1 MDYDVLVLGGGI
13 IGCSVAY
20 ELSKYNFNI
29 ALIEK
34 GYDVVDDISFVNSAV
49 IYDGS
54 ESSNDTTAILEKE
67 GSELIREAC
76 KHFNIECNKVGALR
90 IAKNKDEE
98 DKLNNMYMLAKKR
111 GIKKVRLLDKN
122 EVYDLEEGLRDIEIT
137 RGLFSENVSV
147 INPYDLAIAYG
158 EIAADNGVNFKF
170 QEEVLDV
177 EEISKGFKVI
187 TNKNKF
193 KCRVVIN
200 TIMNNSSFESNNSS
214 NKTDKNVES
223 MTYLLIDNEVKNPLK
238 KIVIENIH
246 DDSFLINIPN
256 LSQGAII
263 GIKNIS
269 NLEKEEVLSYAKEII
284 PQVSENNIINIFN
297 QNKDGSMIIDY
308 SDINEGYI
316 RVTGNHYSK
325 ITLAPAI
332 SKIICETISQ
342 NLNAKLKKHF
352 SNKRREVYRFRSMND
367 KERNEI
373 IRLDKR
379 YGNIICVCNK
389 VTEGEII
396 DSIRRPLGARTV
408 EGIKK
413 RTGAG
418 MGSCYGSYCNR
429 KIINIL
435 ATEMD
440 KKATEIVHDSKNSN
454 IWISRIKE
462 FDEV

>member
-1 MDYDVLVLGGGI
+1 MDYDVLILGGGV

-29 ALIEK
+29 ALIER
-34 GYDVVDDISFVNSAV
+34 GYDIVDDISFVNTSV

-54 ESSNDTTAILEKE
+54 ESSNDTTALLEKE

-76 KHFNIECNKVGALR
+76 KQFDVECNKVGSLR
-90 IAKNKDEE
+90 IARNPEE
-98 DKLNNMYMLAKKR
+98 EEVIERMYKLAIKR
-111 GIKKVRLLDKN
+111 GIEKVRLIDSN
-122 EVYDLEEGLRDIEIT
+122 EAYTLEEGLRDIKIT
-137 RGLFSENVSV
+137 KALYSENVSV

-158 EIAADNGVNFKF
+158 EVAADNGVNFRF
-170 QEEVLDV
+170 QEEVLDI

-187 TNKNKF
+187 TSKNKF
-193 KCRVVIN
+193 KCKVVIN
-200 TIMNNSSFESNNSS
+200 TIMNDSILESEKKVKGKEVIDN
-214 NKTDKNVES
+214 
-223 MTYLLIDNEVKNPLK
+223 MTYLLIDNVIKNPLK
-238 KIVIENIH
+238 RIVIQNIQ
-246 DDSFLINIPN
+246 DDSFLLNIPN
-256 LSQGAII
+256 LDQGSII
-263 GIKNIS
+263 GIKNTAK
-269 NLEKEEVLSYAKEII
+269 LDKEEMLQYAKNII
-284 PQVSENNIINIFN
+284 PQISENNIINIFN
-297 QNKDGSMIIDY
+297 EEINRAMIIDY
-308 SDINEGYI
+308 SDIDEGYI

-342 NLNAKLKKHF
+342 NLNTKLKKQF
-352 SNKRREVYRFRSMND
+352 INKRREVYRFRNMTNE
-367 KERNEI
+367 ERNQI
-373 IRLDKR
+373 INVDKR
-379 YGNIICVCNK
+379 YGNIVCICNK

-396 DSIRRPLGARTV
+396 DCIRRPLGARTV

-418 MGSCYGSYCNR
+418 MGSCYGSYCNI

-435 ATEMD
+435 ANEMD

-462 FDEV
+462 FNDV

>member
-1 MDYDVLVLGGGI
+1 MDYDILILGGGI

-34 GYDVVDDISFVNSAV
+34 GFDVVDDVSFINSAV

-76 KHFNIECNKVGALR
+76 KHFNIECKKVGALN
-90 IAKNKDEE
+90 IATNKEQEE
-98 DKLNNMYMLAKKR
+98 KLNHMYDLAQKR
-111 GIKKVRLLDKN
+111 GIDKVHFLSQE
-122 EVYDLEEGLRDIEIT
+122 EVYDLEEGLRGVNIKK
-137 RGLFSENVSV
+137 GLFSENVCV
-147 INPYDLAIAYG
+147 INPYDLAISYG

-170 QEEVLDV
+170 QEEVIDI
-177 EEISKGFKVI
+177 EEVSKGFKVI

-193 KCRVVIN
+193 KCKVVIN
-200 TIMNNSSFESNNSS
+200 TINNNYNHGLDNESQSI
-214 NKTDKNVES
+214 ES
-223 MTYLLIDNEVKNPLK
+223 MTYLLIDDEIKNPLK
-238 KIVIENIH
+238 TIVVESIQQ
-246 DDSFLINIPN
+246 DSFIINIPN
-256 LSQGAII
+256 LSNGSII
-263 GIKNIS
+263 GIKNIN
-269 NLEKEEVLSYAKEII
+269 NLGKQEVLSIAKGII
-284 PQVSENNIINIFN
+284 QEVKESNIINIFN
-297 QNKDGSMIIDY
+297 QNKSGSMIIDY
-308 SDINEGYI
+308 TDIDDGYI

-332 SKIICETISQ
+332 AKILSETISQ
-342 NLNAKLKKHF
+342 NLNGRKKRSF
-352 SNKRREVYRFRSMND
+352 NNKRREVYRFRNMTD
-367 KERNEI
+367 KQRNEI
-373 IRLDKR
+373 IAVDKR
-379 YGNIICVCNK
+379 YGNVVCVCNR

-435 ATEMD
+435 ADEMN
-440 KKATEIVHDSKNSN
+440 KKVTEIVHDSENSK

-462 FDEV
+462 FNEV